1 MNTISGST
9 RVPTEVEVV
18 AVVEETAWVETDSEE
33 VVDDLDSVVE
43 VVAVD
48 GLDLQEVST
57 LHHTFFPYF

>member
-1 MNTISGST
+1 M
-9 RVPTEVEVV
+9 PTEVEVV

-57 LHHTFFPYF
+57 LHHTYFPYF

>member
-1 MNTISGST
+1 MNTNSGST

-33 VVDDLDSVVE
+33 VVDDLDLVVE
-43 VVAVD
+43 AVAAD

-57 LHHTFFPYF
+57 LHHTLFPYS